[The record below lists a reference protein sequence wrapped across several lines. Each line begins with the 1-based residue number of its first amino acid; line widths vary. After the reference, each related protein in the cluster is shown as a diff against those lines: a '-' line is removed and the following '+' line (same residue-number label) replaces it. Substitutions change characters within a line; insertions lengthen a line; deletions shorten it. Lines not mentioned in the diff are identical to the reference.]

1 MPNSPQ
7 RFKSILEERPV
18 IITGI
23 ILAILL
29 IVASVLL
36 FVFKNKNNRDNEV
49 NAPVQ
54 EEEKEKIDEW
64 SKTHECTTRGT
75 RVQGYRTFLFSP
87 TELGIVGEVKC
98 SCGKTFIFSELS

>member
-1 MPNSPQ
+1 MRSNNRKRKKRKLKKQ
-7 RFKSILEERPV
+7 VKKGL

-29 IVASVLL
+29 IIASVLL

-54 EEEKEKIDEW
+54 EEEKEKISKASLIMVGDALIHNAVYRDERRLANNNGYDLKKQV
-64 SKTHECTTRGT
+64 KT
-75 RVQGYRTFLFSP
+75 VQ
-87 TELGIVGEVKC
+87 EI
-98 SCGKTFIFSELS
+98 